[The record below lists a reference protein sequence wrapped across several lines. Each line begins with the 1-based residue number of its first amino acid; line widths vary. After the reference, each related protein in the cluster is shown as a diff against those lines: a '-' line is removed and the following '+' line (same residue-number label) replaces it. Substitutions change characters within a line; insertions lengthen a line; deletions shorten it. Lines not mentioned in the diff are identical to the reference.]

1 MKAIWKAA
9 KIPVMA
15 DANITY
21 QKSAKPEKVG
31 QLGVQTSWMRRLALL
46 KGIGY
51 MGSSQEKGHWPRDNA
66 FRTIRLL
73 VIEKMKPTLLQGIP
87 HHGGRKVNT
96 SPVYRYFR
104 NIFSG

>member
-51 MGSSQEKGHWPRDNA
+51 MGSPQEKGHWPRDNA

-73 VIEKMKPTLLQGIP
+73 VIEKMSTLCCRESHILVAG
-87 HHGGRKVNT
+87 K
-96 SPVYRYFR
+96 
-104 NIFSG
+104 